1 VVVGPYQ
8 TFDRGDGKTV
18 DLYLLRYA
26 EDGRLLS
33 TETERILKN
42 SLDGVTEVYL
52 FSHGWNNTFADA
64 SSNYLKFVTGYQG
77 QRAQFNLPA
86 PSDYQPL
93 LIGVIWPSTSFVL
106 PWESGPAIAAESP
119 VEAARTEEMLRLV
132 TAQVGQDAGG
142 RLAELVDGSSGLDED
157 QARTAAEIVI
167 DGLPFTDAE
176 GGSTPPTV
184 DELLE
189 AWAALDGEAPVP
201 ADPNDFG
208 EPGAPVAADPKAA
221 GFFNKFDPRNLLRMG
236 TVWLMKD
243 RAGKVGGHGVAP
255 LVGHLLGNSPARLHL
270 VGHSFGGR
278 VVLSSIAM
286 APLPRPAR
294 SMLLLEPAVNR
305 WCFAEKL
312 PSRGSG
318 GYQPVLDR
326 VELPILST
334 FSKYDMPLTQ
344 AFQLAVRG
352 SSLGEPKIAAMGD
365 TDRYGALGGYGPAGL
380 GDLGDVQP
388 AIKAGAAKYAFPAGK
403 EVIAVDG
410 GVDIDG
416 KPAIGGH
423 SDVNNPTTWWALHC
437 LTDAK

>member
-1 VVVGPYQ
+1 MVVGPYQ

-26 EDGRLLS
+26 EDGHLLS

-42 SLDGVTEVYL
+42 SLDGVTEIYL

-64 SSNYLKFVTGYQG
+64 SSNYVKFVRGYQG
-77 QRAQFNLPA
+77 QREQFNLPTA
-86 PSDYQPL
+86 ADYQPL
-93 LIGVIWPSTSFVL
+93 LIGIIWPSTSFVL
-106 PWESGPAIAAESP
+106 PWEKGPVIAAESP
-119 VEAARTEEMLRLV
+119 SEASRTEEMLRLV
-132 TAQVGQDAGG
+132 TANVSQAAGG

-157 QARTAAEIVI
+157 DARTAAKIVI
-167 DGLPFTDAE
+167 DGLPFADAE
-176 GGSTPPTV
+176 GVSSPPTV

-189 AWAALDGEAPVP
+189 AWAALDGDAPVP
-201 ADPNDFG
+201 TDPNDFG
-208 EPGAPVAADPKAA
+208 EAGASLAAPRGA
-221 GFFNKFDPRNLLRMG
+221 GYFNKFDPRNLLRMG

-243 RAGKVGGHGVAP
+243 RAGIVGGHGVAP
-255 LVGHLLGNSPARLHL
+255 LVGHLLGNSQARLHL

-278 VVLSSIAM
+278 IVLSSVAM

-312 PSRGSG
+312 PSGGSG

-334 FSKYDMPLTQ
+334 FSRYDVPLTQ

-352 SSLGEPKIAAMGD
+352 SSLGEPNIAAIGD

-380 GDLGDVQP
+380 GDLSEVQP
-388 AIKAGAAKYAFPAGK
+388 ALKAGSARYTFAAGK

-410 GVDIDG
+410 GVDLDG
-416 KPAIGGH
+416 KPAIGSH

-437 LTDAK
+437 LTGPK